1 MTWEQEMKHQ
11 RWEAYEEGLSEG
23 VQQAARENAKNLLKL
38 GVEVDT
44 VAKGCSLPLE
54 EVLALKEQLT
64 EAEKA

>member
-11 RWEAYEEGLSEG
+11 RWEAYEDGKLDN
-23 VQQAARENAKNLLKL
+23 ARENAMNLLKL

-64 EAEKA
+64 TREHA